1 MQSIKKTENLYIGAL
16 SGTSMDSIDV
26 SLLKITKKIKIIN
39 TVSLKMPQDLFIL
52 MSKLSKTKSN
62 LLLKPTKELKK
73 ADEKF
78 TLLTVKAI
86 KKLLKKNNVKKNE
99 IKAIGS
105 HGQTIQHFPFSK
117 KPYSLQIGNPEIIAK
132 LTGITTVGNFR
143 QTNIANGGTGAP
155 LTPSFHEAFFRDDK
169 KNRAILNIGGISNVT
184 LLLRN
189 KRSIGWDTGPGN
201 CLIDQS
207 IRTFTNQKKLFD
219 KYGNYGKKGD
229 FTKLNKTIYRI
240 LNKSYF
246 SQDLPKSDSTESYD
260 FSSLYFE
267 DKSITK
273 FDWISAMTE
282 ITAITIM
289 ESLIQNCPVKKL
301 NIYLCGGGS
310 KNNYLI
316 ERLKNKLP
324 KNWSIGTTNTL
335 GIDPML
341 IETSTFGWLAKQR
354 LENKKVDLK
363 ASTGADLALTGE
375 IFSY

>member
-26 SLLKITKKIKIIN
+26 SLLKINKKIKIIN
-39 TVSLKMPQDLFIL
+39 TVSLKMPQDLFVL

-62 LLLKPTKELKK
+62 LLLKPTKDLKK

-78 TLLTVKAI
+78 TILTVKAI

-289 ESLIQNCPVKKL
+289 ESLRQNCPVKKL

-324 KNWSIGTTNTL
+324 KNWSIGTTKTL

>member
-26 SLLKITKKIKIIN
+26 SLLKINKKIKIIN
-39 TVSLKMPQDLFIL
+39 TVSLKMPQDLFVL

-62 LLLKPTKELKK
+62 LLLKPTKDLKK

-78 TLLTVKAI
+78 TVLTVKAI

-189 KRSIGWDTGPGN
+189 KKSIGWDTGPGN

-219 KYGNYGKKGD
+219 KHGNYGKKG
-229 FTKLNKTIYRI
+229 FH
-240 LNKSYF
+240 
-246 SQDLPKSDSTESYD
+246 
-260 FSSLYFE
+260 
-267 DKSITK
+267 
-273 FDWISAMTE
+273 
-282 ITAITIM
+282 
-289 ESLIQNCPVKKL
+289 
-301 NIYLCGGGS
+301 
-310 KNNYLI
+310 
-316 ERLKNKLP
+316 
-324 KNWSIGTTNTL
+324 
-335 GIDPML
+335 
-341 IETSTFGWLAKQR
+341 
-354 LENKKVDLK
+354 
-363 ASTGADLALTGE
+363 
-375 IFSY
+375 

>member
-26 SLLKITKKIKIIN
+26 SLLKINKKIKIIN
-39 TVSLKMPQDLFIL
+39 TVSLKMPQDLFVL
-52 MSKLSKTKSN
+52 MSKLSKTKTN
-62 LLLKPTKELKK
+62 LLLKPTKDLKK

-78 TLLTVKAI
+78 TVLTV
-86 KKLLKKNNVKKNE
+86 
-99 IKAIGS
+99 KAIGS

-229 FTKLNKTIYRI
+229 FTKLNKSIYRV

-267 DKSITK
+267 DQSITK

-310 KNNYLI
+310 KNNYLV

>member
-26 SLLKITKKIKIIN
+26 SLLKINKKIKIIN
-39 TVSLKMPQDLFIL
+39 TVSLKMPQDLFVL

-62 LLLKPTKELKK
+62 LLLKPTKDLKK

-78 TLLTVKAI
+78 TILTVKAI

-229 FTKLNKTIYRI
+229 FTKLNKLIYRI

-289 ESLIQNCPVKKL
+289 DSLIQNCPVKKL
-301 NIYLCGGGS
+301 KIYLCGGGS

-316 ERLKNKLP
+316 ERLKIKLP